1 MAIIVDKVQK
11 RRDIALSCKD
21 LFIQNSIKDLTI
33 SKIATTAG
41 IGKGSL
47 YDYFKNKEEI
57 VFELVNIL
65 MQEHDAKKQDQLSK
79 TSSTK
84 DKIKIFSDFFYNKED
99 IELRE
104 LYKDFI
110 SISLTTPNEQMIE
123 FQTNCFNNY
132 FLWMEDIIQEGINK
146 GEIIPESKNMIKG
159 LFAVGEGLFLASIA
173 TNSIDNLEKE
183 MNNYIDMIFNLL
195 EVRK

>member
-11 RRDIALSCKD
+11 KKDIALSCKD
-21 LFIQNSIKDLTI
+21 LFVQNSIKDLTI

-57 VFELVNIL
+57 VFELINIL
-65 MQEHDAKKQDQLSK
+65 MQEHDVKKEKKLLEV
-79 TSSTK
+79 SSIK
-84 DKIKIFSDFFYNKED
+84 EKVKIFMDFFYSNED
-99 IELRE
+99 KELRE

-110 SISLTTPNEQMIE
+110 SISLISPNEEMIE

-132 FLWMEDIIQEGINK
+132 YVWLELIIQEAIHK
-146 GEIIPESKNMIKG
+146 DEIIPESKNMVKG
-159 LFAVGEGLFLASIA
+159 IIAVSEGFFLASI
-173 TNSIDNLEKE
+173 TTSTCDLEKE
-183 MNNYIDMIFNLL
+183 LNLYIDTIFTLM
-195 EVRK
+195 EVKK